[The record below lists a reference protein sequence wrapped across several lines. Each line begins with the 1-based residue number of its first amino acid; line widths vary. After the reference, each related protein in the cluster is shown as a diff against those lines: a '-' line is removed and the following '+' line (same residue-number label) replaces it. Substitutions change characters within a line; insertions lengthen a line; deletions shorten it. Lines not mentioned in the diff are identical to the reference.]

1 MSRPR
6 VLIVGM
12 GAMGLRH
19 AKAFAPLAHVIPHDP
34 PRGIEGD
41 ARDIDAA
48 VIAVPATSLADV
60 AVPLLARGVPCLV
73 EKPVGAN
80 LAEASRVLAYPHAR
94 AAFVE
99 RHNPAWGGCLPRD
112 VRQARLWR
120 LAPPSLRAGDVDVLL
135 DLAIHDLDLLNAW
148 GWDAPGTR
156 ARAWGVG
163 RAARLDVVV
172 AELIRADGA
181 VATVTSSRVAGLR
194 RRDAF
199 LDTADGVLHADLLRG
214 RSWQDGTIVTPAP
227 QDALTRQATAFLAT
241 LGAERPAETDGL
253 GAWRLLGKV
262 RAALGHAS

>member
-19 AKAFAPLAHVIPHDP
+19 AKAFAPLADVIPHDP
-34 PRGIEGD
+34 RRGMEGD
-41 ARDIDAA
+41 ARAVDAA

-73 EKPVGAN
+73 EKPVGATF
-80 LAEASRVLAYPHAR
+80 ADASRVLAYPHAR

-99 RHNPAWGGCLPRD
+99 RHNPAWGGRLPRD

-120 LAPPSLRAGDVDVLL
+120 LAPPSVRAGDVDVML
-135 DLAIHDLDLLNAW
+135 DLAIHDLDLLSAW

-163 RAARLDVVV
+163 RAAHPDVVV
-172 AELIRADGA
+172 AELTREDGA
-181 VATVTSSRVAGLR
+181 VATVTSSRVAGVR

-199 LDTADGVLHADLLRG
+199 LDTADGLLRADLLRG
-214 RSWQDGTIVTPAP
+214 RSWRDGAIVSPAP
-227 QDALTRQATAFLAT
+227 QDALTRQAAAFLNA
-241 LGAERPAETDGL
+241 LGAARSADADGL
-253 GAWRLLGKV
+253 GAWRLLSKV
-262 RAALGHAS
+262 RAALGRAS